1 MAARPRKPGR
11 RDLPPNLYLSSG
23 YYRYRRPDTGTWH
36 QMGIDKTRAIA
47 AAKTLNARLLQ
58 GPADLVGAVL
68 DATPSI
74 TVGDFIDTYKTVELP
89 PRKLSAATL
98 ELYGVR
104 LRQVQQA
111 WGDKPLDSVT
121 LRMVNDLLDSLTDRS
136 SNQMRALLVDFFGYA
151 VSKGLCPDNPAAE
164 TRVKI
169 ETKQRKR
176 HTVEGLA
183 LIRAAAEPWLQN
195 AIDLAMLT
203 AQRRADLLA
212 LRWSDI
218 RGGMIHIAQQKTTDA
233 DSDEL
238 DDLQGAGF
246 VAIRIN
252 PALQAVL
259 DRCRDDVA
267 SPFVL
272 HRQPDRLDSKQRA
285 QKQHW
290 TQIEPRYLTRAFK
303 AARDRANAYPDLSDA
318 QQPGYHQI
326 RALAIYLLKKSGLDA
341 QATAGHSSARMTR
354 KYADGHGVI
363 WNVVD
368 GWQGLPWA

>member
-11 RDLPPNLYLSSG
+11 RDLPPNLYCNNGS
-23 YYRYRRPDTGTWH
+23 YKYRRPDTGTWH
-36 QMGIDKTRAIA
+36 GMGSDKTRAIA

-58 GPADLVGAVL
+58 GPADLVGSVL
-68 DATPSI
+68 DAAPSI
-74 TVGDFIDTYKTVELP
+74 PVGDFIDTYKTVELP

-111 WGDKPLDSVT
+111 WGDRPLDSIT

-136 SNQMRALLVDFFGYA
+136 SNQMRALLMDFFGYA

-238 DDLQGAGF
+238 DDLA
-246 VAIRIN
+246 VLPPDANAIRDMR
-252 PALQAVL
+252 AAVG
-259 DRCRDDVA
+259 
-267 SPFVL
+267 
-272 HRQPDRLDSKQRA
+272 
-285 QKQHW
+285 
-290 TQIEPRYLTRAFK
+290 TQTLCA
-303 AARDRANAYPDLSDA
+303 
-318 QQPGYHQI
+318 
-326 RALAIYLLKKSGLDA
+326 ALAGVDIRSWQRYEAGDKRPPPPTWGLFLLAIG
-341 QATAGHSSARMTR
+341 QHPRGRYVPH
-354 KYADGHGVI
+354 
-363 WNVVD
+363 
-368 GWQGLPWA
+368 